1 MKIPKTE
8 MRNPDSMHMDRME
21 TADMARLVIT
31 ANYDAVRAAEQAV
44 SAIAEAVDAIAGAF
58 EIGGRL
64 FYVGAGTSGR
74 LGVLDAAECPP
85 TFGVPYEQVQGI
97 IAGGNERMF
106 RAGENAEDDYAQ
118 GCAVIGA
125 HDVTAHDVVVGI
137 SSAGNAAYVVGA
149 LEAAKERGCVT
160 VGISCNE
167 DAAILR
173 VAAIPI
179 FTDTGAE
186 VLTGSTRLKA
196 GTAQKIVLNTLTTCA
211 MAKTGK
217 VYENMMI
224 NLSPSN
230 EKLRRRVVRIVC
242 EILSCNEQEA
252 TARLEANG
260 WNIRSAVSNAGQAR
274 GAEENAR
281 R

>member
-1 MKIPKTE
+1 MSIAKTE
-8 MRNPDSMHMDRME
+8 MRNPVSMDMDKMSSE
-21 TADMARLVIT
+21 EMTRLVIT
-31 ANYDAVRAAEQAV
+31 ANYEAVKAV
-44 SAIAEAVDAIAGAF
+44 EDVADAIAKAVDAIADAF
-58 EIGGRL
+58 ENSGRL

-97 IAGGNERMF
+97 IAGGKERVF
-106 RAGENAEDDYAQ
+106 RAGENEEDKYEKGREAIYEH
-118 GCAVIGA
+118 GI
-125 HDVTAHDVVVGI
+125 TSKDVVVGI
-137 SSAGNAAYVVGA
+137 SAAGNAAYVVGA
-149 LEAAKERGCVT
+149 IESAKALGAVT
-160 VGISCNE
+160 VGISSNP
-167 DAAILR
+167 DTKILN
-173 VAAIPI
+173 VSDIQI

-230 EKLRRRVVRIVC
+230 EKLKKRVIRIVT
-242 EILSCNEQEA
+242 EILSCDDTEA
-252 TARLEANG
+252 IIRLEKNE
-260 WNIRSAVSNAGQAR
+260 WNIRKAVTADKEKLSC
-274 GAEENAR
+274 
-281 R
+281 